1 MEERTKEKSLPRLN
15 LRPFLVLAVG
25 LICGIYLCYRASAGL
40 RPADALVFALF
51 LLLLAPPFA
60 WRRLLA
66 IVVLFAVAA
75 GLGAGLFSLSCA
87 NFTSGAAEG
96 EYAVTGTV
104 QTVSVYNGYSVATLS
119 GLAFDGTSQGGGMRV
134 TLPSEE
140 VRPGDVVAFSANV
153 SRNLL
158 PSAGGRASD
167 LAADLRYTAAPAAC
181 TVTGRSGNVF
191 LIANAALYD
200 VLYAEMDRDC
210 AGIAYALL
218 TGNSA
223 GIDGGLL
230 DETRTGGIAHVFAVS
245 GLHIGILYGAVTLCL
260 RPLLRRWSFVP
271 ALCLATGY
279 CALCAFTVSSVRAL
293 IMCAVAGVM
302 RFRGAKYD
310 LLSSLSFAAA
320 LTLLISPAKLLSVSF
335 QLSYGAVAG
344 LALFSGSFSRGLKKL
359 HVGRIFLPAR
369 LADALA
375 SSAAV
380 QIFTFPLMMEAF
392 GYFSVWGTLLNL
404 IVIPALPVLFLPLI
418 VCGFL
423 SAIFPAAGPVLL
435 ALPEGLLSAFLL
447 LFSAADFSAVLA
459 GFALG
464 AGSIV
469 WFAGMV
475 TLSGRVRLS
484 ALVRG
489 LLCAALAASFALA
502 VCVENIVF
510 SGCRIDVT
518 GYSGGDC
525 ALVRDGEHAVLLV
538 DGDVSLATC
547 EDFLDRTYGGQ
558 LDAVIVLSS
567 DGASAVNVA
576 AFLPAD
582 VIYTCEDVEAGL
594 REAHIVRADRVEL
607 GGMTFTYAGA
617 DRLVLTAEGVA
628 VEFSFEGD
636 AAYFADLSVVSG
648 ETRLK
653 YLLKDGIIEV
663 L

>member
-1 MEERTKEKSLPRLN
+1 MEERAREKSLPRLN

-25 LICGIYLCYRASAGL
+25 LICGIYLSYRASVGV

-60 WRRLLA
+60 WRRVLA
-66 IVVLFAVAA
+66 VVALFTVAA
-75 GLGAGLFSLSCA
+75 GLGAGLFSFACS
-87 NFTSGAAEG
+87 NFTSGAREG
-96 EYAVTGTV
+96 EYTVTGTA
-104 QTVSVYNGYSVATLS
+104 QTVSVYNGYCVATLS
-119 GLAFDGTSQGGGMRV
+119 GLSFDGASQGGNMRA
-134 TLPSEE
+134 TLPSEN
-140 VRPGDVVAFSANV
+140 VRPGDVVTFSANV

-167 LAADLRYTAAPAAC
+167 LASDLRYTASPAAC
-181 TVTGRSGNVF
+181 EVTGKSGNLF
-191 LIANAALYD
+191 LRANAALYD
-200 VLYAEMDRDC
+200 VLFAEMDRDC

-245 GLHIGILYGAVTLCL
+245 GLHIGILYGAVMLCL
-260 RPLLRRWSFVP
+260 RPLLRRWSFIP
-271 ALCLATGY
+271 ALCLAAGY

-310 LLSSLSFAAA
+310 LLSSLSFAAV
-320 LTLLISPAKLLSVSF
+320 LTLLLSPAKLLSVSF

-359 HVGRIFLPAR
+359 HIGRIFFPAR

-404 IVIPALPVLFLPLI
+404 VVIPALPVLFLPLI

-423 SAIFPAAGPVLL
+423 SALFPAAAPVLL
-435 ALPEGLLSAFLL
+435 ALPEGLLSAFLFC
-447 LFSAADFSAVLA
+447 FSSADFSAVLA

-464 AGSIV
+464 AGGIV

-484 ALVRG
+484 ALARG
-489 LLCAALAASFALA
+489 LLTAALAASFALV
-502 VCVENIVF
+502 VCAENIVF

-525 ALVRDGEHAVLLV
+525 ALVREGGSAVLLV

-576 AFLPAD
+576 AFLPAE
-582 VIYTCEDVEAGL
+582 VIYTYEEVETGL
-594 REAHIVRADRVEL
+594 RETHIVRADRIEL
-607 GGMTFTYAGA
+607 GGMRFVYEGA
-617 DRLVLTAEGVA
+617 DRLALTAEGVA
-628 VEFSFEGD
+628 VEFAFEGD
-636 AAYFADLSVVSG
+636 PVLFADLSVQTC

-653 YLLKDGIIEV
+653 YLLKDGIIRV

>member
-1 MEERTKEKSLPRLN
+1 MEERAREKSLPRLN

-25 LICGIYLCYRASAGL
+25 LICGIYLSYRASVGI

-60 WRRLLA
+60 WRRVLA
-66 IVVLFAVAA
+66 VAALFTVAA
-75 GLGAGLFSLSCA
+75 GLGAGLFSLACS
-87 NFTSGAAEG
+87 NFTSGAREG
-96 EYAVTGTV
+96 EYTVTGTA

-119 GLAFDGTSQGGGMRV
+119 DLSFDGTSQGGNMRA
-134 TLPSEE
+134 TLPSEN
-140 VRPGDVVAFSANV
+140 VRPGDVVTFSANV

-167 LAADLRYTAAPAAC
+167 LASDLRYTASPAAC
-181 TVTGRSGNVF
+181 EVTGKSGNLF
-191 LIANAALYD
+191 LRANAALYD
-200 VLYAEMDRDC
+200 VLFAEMDRDC

-271 ALCLATGY
+271 ALCLAAGY

-310 LLSSLSFAAA
+310 LLSSLSFAAV
-320 LTLLISPAKLLSVSF
+320 LTLLLSPAKLLSVSF

-344 LALFSGSFSRGLKKL
+344 LSLFSGSFSRGLKKL
-359 HVGRIFLPAR
+359 HVGRIFFPAR

-404 IVIPALPVLFLPLI
+404 VVIPALPVLFLPLI

-423 SAIFPAAGPVLL
+423 SALFPAAAPVFL
-435 ALPEGLLSAFLL
+435 ALPEGLLSAFLFC
-447 LFSAADFSAVLA
+447 FSAADFSAVLA

-464 AGSIV
+464 AGGIV

-484 ALVRG
+484 ALARG
-489 LLCAALAASFALA
+489 LLTAALAASFALV
-502 VCVENIVF
+502 VCAENIVF

-525 ALVRDGEHAVLLV
+525 ALVREGGRAVLLV

-582 VIYTCEDVEAGL
+582 VIYTYEEVETGL
-594 REAHIVRADRVEL
+594 RETHIVRADRIEL
-607 GGMTFTYAGA
+607 GGMRFVYEGA
-617 DRLVLTAEGVA
+617 DRLVLTAENVA

-636 AAYFADLSVVSG
+636 PVLFADLSVQTC

-653 YLLKDGIIEV
+653 YLLKDGIIRV